1 MQVIQASDRDMT
13 PYCGPAVGPQD
24 ILYAWNGDLWLL
36 TGLTAA
42 AMLAL
47 WFRATNPASPAR
59 DRAMMVG
66 FAGLFLAFVSPLCA
80 ATVALFAARSVHHL
94 VLICVVAPAFAIA
107 LPLRMLRGGV
117 ALGLTSA
124 ALVFWHVPAV
134 YDAAWISTAVY
145 WTLQAGLLLPAWM
158 FWSAVLSPPAKA
170 DVLFGHAL
178 LVGGLA
184 GVMGLIGA
192 ILTFVPR
199 SLYPQHLTGTEAF
212 GLTLLADQQ
221 LAGLIM
227 WVPGFLPLAA
237 VAFLMLRRGWKQ
249 GFSA

>member
-1 MQVIQASDRDMT
+1 MQVMQASDRDAT

-24 ILYAWNGDLWLL
+24 ILHAWNGDPGLL
-36 TGLTAA
+36 AA
-42 AMLAL
+42 LAVAALIAL
-47 WFRATNPASPAR
+47 WVRTQSPIDRSR
-59 DRAMMVG
+59 DRAMVTG
-66 FAGLFLAFVSPLCA
+66 FAGLILAFVSPLCA
-80 ATVALFAARSVHHL
+80 ATVVFFAARSVHHL
-94 VLICVVAPAFAIA
+94 VLISVVAPAFAVA
-107 LPLRMLRGGV
+107 LPFRAVPAGV

-124 ALVFWHVPAV
+124 ALVLWHVPAL
-134 YDAAWISTAVY
+134 YDAAWSSTRVY
-145 WTLQAGLLLPAWM
+145 WAMQAGLLVPAWL
-158 FWSAVLSPPAKA
+158 FWSVVLSPAAKA
-170 DVLFGHAL
+170 DELFGHAF

-199 SLYPQHLTGTEAF
+199 SLYPQHLIGTEVY

-237 VAFLMLRRGWKQ
+237 VAFLMLRRGWRQ
-249 GFSA
+249 EFSA